1 MIEVGDEVI
10 VRHRGGRDE
19 GKVLV
24 VDPSADRYVV
34 EFDSGPGETTRTTV
48 SGSSLEVARGIEEEE
63 QQIDKVINGRYREL
77 LAEYLEDR
85 QVPTLWRLREVKR
98 VQLLVAG
105 KGPIDEFEDIRPA
118 IGNDMRA
125 FKAKKEEAEEE
136 EVGHVNIGVSTG
148 RLKEYKEDM
157 EELHRF
163 LKEELPESVV
173 INRCGGT
180 VVEVMKDLV
189 RKLDEQVQR
198 HKGDIEKLEAYLN
211 DFWYDEA
218 YLDGPIDDAINLL
231 EEYSTMKKKNEG
243 LEKIKE
249 LQYEVRRL
257 KTKFDLVLEKQIDH
271 MDEHKHD

>member
-85 QVPTLWRLREVKR
+85 QAPTLWRLREVKR

-198 HKGDIEKLEAYLN
+198 HKNEELVEEYEEQIDKLRSYMLEYWPEEIQEGGAIDNAIALLKKYDIVFKGVTKSWDKILEQIEKLQEEKGS
-211 DFWYDEA
+211 DE
-218 YLDGPIDDAINLL
+218 
-231 EEYSTMKKKNEG
+231 
-243 LEKIKE
+243 
-249 LQYEVRRL
+249 
-257 KTKFDLVLEKQIDH
+257 
-271 MDEHKHD
+271 DEN